1 MALLDRESYRE
12 LHIIRRIR
20 NEFGHQ
26 YKAMTFDVPAIKNRC
41 NELKRMPRAQRRN
54 GNSNVVPIDLGRN
67 FCDPGSDQSWR
78 QCKLGELR
86 VRPANAEQK
95 SYGALPFSLRRRSP
109 FSANRRLISW
119 ISSTSFC
126 GARSHIQSCA
136 LTERLRSE
144 SLSDGRH
151 QCLDIGWLY

>member
-1 MALLDRESYRE
+1 
-12 LHIIRRIR
+12 
-20 NEFGHQ
+20 
-26 YKAMTFDVPAIKNRC
+26 MTFDVPAIKNRC

-95 SYGALPFSLRRRSP
+95 SYGALPFSLRRRSGIYRWNDLYVY
-109 FSANRRLISW
+109 AW
-119 ISSTSFC
+119 
-126 GARSHIQSCA
+126 ARHTIRKRQSVVK
-136 LTERLRSE
+136 LTN
-144 SLSDGRH
+144 
-151 QCLDIGWLY
+151 